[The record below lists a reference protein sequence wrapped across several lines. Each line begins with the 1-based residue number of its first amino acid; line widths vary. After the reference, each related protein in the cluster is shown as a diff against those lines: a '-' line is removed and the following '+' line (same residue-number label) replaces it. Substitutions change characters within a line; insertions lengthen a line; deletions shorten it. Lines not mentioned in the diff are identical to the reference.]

1 MRLWTRND
9 SLAHGGERGP
19 CYRFLAMS
27 PDQCREARAILKWTR
42 RELADAA
49 SVPLWAVAQ
58 FEDGKDVLPYYEI
71 WMRDALEGVGIGF
84 PFEIENGQVKP
95 AGVTYSPRGKDEV
108 N

>member
-1 MRLWTRND
+1 
-9 SLAHGGERGP
+9 
-19 CYRFLAMS
+19 MS

-71 WMRDALEGVGIGF
+71 WMRDAL
-84 PFEIENGQVKP
+84 
-95 AGVTYSPRGKDEV
+95 AGC
-108 N
+108 